1 MLAVFLK
8 LLLCHI
14 LGDFVLQPKS
24 WVAKR
29 KDRIVYLFLHVVTH
43 MVLLMVFFS
52 SDFARWW
59 PNILLITFGHLA
71 IDSLKIWWERMWPYK
86 PVLLFIVDQIL
97 HIALLV
103 VVIIHMYG
111 VPDQWTELF
120 FTSKS
125 LLYLIAFLL
134 VTAVSPIFLRVFFS
148 KWNQESDFYTKRKD
162 TLMDAGMLIGIM
174 ERLIIVLFIQVN
186 FLSGIGFLL
195 AAKSVFR
202 FGDLTNAKDT
212 KFTEYILVGTLAS
225 FVIAIAIGYGLR
237 FSLQFV

>member
-1 MLAVFLK
+1 MLTVFLK

-24 WVAKR
+24 WVARR
-29 KDRIVYLFLHVVTH
+29 KDRIGYLFLHVAIH
-43 MVLLMVFFS
+43 MSLLVVFFS
-52 SDFARWW
+52 NDLANWW
-59 PNILLITFGHLA
+59 RNILFITFGHLA

-86 PVLLFIVDQIL
+86 PVLLFIGDQIL
-97 HIALLV
+97 HITLLIA
-103 VVIIHMYG
+103 VILRVYG
-111 VPDQWTELF
+111 VPDQWIQLLF
-120 FTSKS
+120 TDKS

-148 KWNQESDFYTKRKD
+148 KWNKESDFYTKRKD

-174 ERLIIVLFIQVN
+174 ERLIIVLFIQVG

-195 AAKSVFR
+195 AAKSIFR

-225 FVIAIAIGYGLR
+225 FVIAITIGYGLR
-237 FSLQFV
+237 ICLQFV